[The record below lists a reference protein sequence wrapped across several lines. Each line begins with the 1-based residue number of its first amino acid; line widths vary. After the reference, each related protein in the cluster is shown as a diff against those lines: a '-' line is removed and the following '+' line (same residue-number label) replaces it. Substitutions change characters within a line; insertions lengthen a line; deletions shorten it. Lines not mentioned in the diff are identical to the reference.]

1 MGGRRVI
8 RTMIAGYRS
17 ADAISAR
24 FAPLAASEKVEA
36 PVIDEWE
43 LAGGSEEESDLFEE
57 MIASPQRL
65 VFESVPTIEEAKE
78 ATLDLKDIAE
88 KVYFA
93 PPVTKVSL
101 IEIKD
106 CEHFE
111 TSDSEASISEG
122 QQIVYAA
129 PDHIIQAF
137 TLLRENP
144 DAQDVVASL
153 ASDQNVWNAVK
164 ENEKVSE
171 FCKKHQPTV
180 LHSESGEI
188 ASESIPGDEDTEE
201 TMAHSRTCNIAS
213 ERDTGDEDTEEFTAS
228 SRTHTSLDS
237 FRCRGFINL
246 TENIKLMVLDMVNN
260 LSDIFQGL
268 AGTLTGSNSVST
280 QNQTQTNTVN
290 ADIFGSFVILAIAT
304 ILIVIC
310 GR

>member
-8 RTMIAGYRS
+8 RTMISGYRS
-17 ADAISAR
+17 ADAMSAR

-106 CEHFE
+106 CEYFE

-122 QQIVYAA
+122 QQIVSAA

-137 TLLRENP
+137 TFLRENP
-144 DAQDVVASL
+144 EAQDVVASL

-164 ENEKVSE
+164 ENKKVSE
-171 FCKKHQPTV
+171 FLAV
-180 LHSESGEI
+180 LHSGSGEI
-188 ASESIPGDEDTEE
+188 ASESVPGDEDAEE

-213 ERDTGDEDTEEFTAS
+213 ERDTGDEDTEESMAS
-228 SRTHTSLDS
+228 SSTHTSLDL
-237 FRCRGFINL
+237 FRCRGFIEL
-246 TENIKLMVLDMVNN
+246 TENIKVMVLDMVNN

-280 QNQTQTNTVN
+280 QTQTNTGN